1 MWFGE
6 DVPMIAKAQK
16 IVHKADILVIIGTSM
31 QVYPAAGLVSHTSSL
46 CRLFVIDPNE
56 ESIKGVSRRI
66 EYIENVATKGVKI
79 LKNELLKN
87 EK

>member
-1 MWFGE
+1 
-6 DVPMIAKAQK
+6 
-16 IVHKADILVIIGTSM
+16 M
-31 QVYPAAGLVSHTSSL
+31 QVYPAAGLIESVSPL
-46 CRLFVIDPNE
+46 CRVFVIDPNE

-79 LKNELLKN
+79 LKTELLKN